1 MMTGNIEVYAGS
13 TRIVP
18 IDIQRG
24 QVASTVDALD
34 VAYYLVT
41 GPPSVDGDVLF
52 EATDAD
58 VAVTRTDG
66 SDTASDYEVTV
77 PATALSQTGTA
88 TEEVRVSYDGAGT
101 DWSTVA
107 LQRTVEILP
116 AVSDAAQ

>member
-1 MMTGNIEVYAGS
+1 MTTGNTEAYADS

-18 IDIQRG
+18 IDVQPG
-24 QVASTVDALD
+24 QVASTVDELD
-34 VAYYLVT
+34 VAYYLVA

-52 EATDAD
+52 EATDGD
-58 VAVTRTDG
+58 VAVERTDG

-77 PATALSQTGTA
+77 PATALNHTGTA
-88 TEEVRVSYDGAGT
+88 TEEVRVSYQGAST
-101 DWSTVA
+101 DWSTVV

>member
-1 MMTGNIEVYAGS
+1 MTGNAEVYAGS

-18 IDIQRG
+18 IDIQRE
-24 QVASTVDALD
+24 QVASTVDKLD

-41 GPPSVDGDVLF
+41 GPPSVDGEVLF
-52 EATDAD
+52 EATDGD

-66 SDTASDYEVTV
+66 SETASDYEVTV
-77 PATALSQTGTA
+77 PATAVSQTGTA

-101 DWSTVA
+101 DWSAVA

-116 AVSDAAQ
+116 AVSDVTQ